1 MPGGVDPIYQQQQ
14 QQYFYNKGLER
25 AKKAQRERKV
35 SRVKPG
41 FILAVAFV
49 LVLAALFVLLGG
61 LTIFDH
67 QHVMVDGISY
77 RIGSGGENSVV
88 VTMDEGFIEAGT
100 LFYTEDWKTSGQN
113 FATDWD
119 YETTVYVNPDDRSK
133 VYFRWQGHYLECRR
147 EKNIFLK

>member
-1 MPGGVDPIYQQQQ
+1 M
-14 QQYFYNKGLER
+14 R
-25 AKKAQRERKV
+25 AL
-35 SRVKPG
+35 SRSIVC

-61 LTIFDH
+61 LGIFDH

-77 RIGSGGENSVV
+77 RIGSGGENSIVV
-88 VTMDEGFIEAGT
+88 SMDEGFIEAGT